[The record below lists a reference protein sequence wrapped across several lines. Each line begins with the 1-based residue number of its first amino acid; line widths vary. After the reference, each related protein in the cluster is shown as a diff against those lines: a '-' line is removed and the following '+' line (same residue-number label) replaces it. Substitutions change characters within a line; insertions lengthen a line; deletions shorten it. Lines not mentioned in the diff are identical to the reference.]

1 MRTEATIVERRENE
15 ACRRPSF
22 TSSPTPR
29 TSGASIRSSASRLA
43 STKATP
49 VAMTEMSCF
58 WVSSLTVPPRYS
70 LPLRP
75 AVRAREKRSTRC
87 GRSLP
92 GVRQGQAPA
101 LVIETGQLGA
111 QHAAD
116 AEAGVAVDAEDDLLR
131 ASRVQVVLH
140 HKIQK
145 LHVTVPDLIHEL
157 RKRDAARDQTLARLA
172 GVELAESPV
181 GMPDDKPGDD
191 VPPPPPG
198 T

>member
-43 STKATP
+43 TTKAKP
-49 VAMTEMSCF
+49 VAMTEISCF
-58 WVSSLTVPPRYS
+58 RVSSLTFPPRSS
-70 LPLRP
+70 LLRRP
-75 AVRAREKRSTRC
+75 TVRAREKGSTRC
-87 GRSLP
+87 RRSLP
-92 GVRQGQAPA
+92 GVRQGQASA
-101 LVIETGQLGA
+101 LIVEAGELGA
-111 QHAAD
+111 EHAAD

-131 ASRVQVVLH
+131 APRVQVVLH

-145 LHVTVPDLIHEL
+145 LHITVPDLIHEL

-172 GVELAESPV
+172 GVEFAESPV